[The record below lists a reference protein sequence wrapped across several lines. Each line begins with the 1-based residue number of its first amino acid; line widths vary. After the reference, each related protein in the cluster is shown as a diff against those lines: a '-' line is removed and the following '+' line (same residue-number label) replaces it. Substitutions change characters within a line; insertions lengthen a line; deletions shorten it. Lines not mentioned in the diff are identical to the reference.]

1 MLNSMQDMH
10 FRFIYCVEYLAL
22 EGKQTEW
29 ASCFDRS
36 QLGKVPI
43 DCYTSGY
50 GNQVSKFH
58 FNLHIFHYTLVLII
72 YYAP

>member
-1 MLNSMQDMH
+1 MFNSMQDMH

-22 EGKQTEW
+22 EGKQAEW

-50 GNQVSKFH
+50 GNQVG
-58 FNLHIFHYTLVLII
+58 
-72 YYAP
+72 